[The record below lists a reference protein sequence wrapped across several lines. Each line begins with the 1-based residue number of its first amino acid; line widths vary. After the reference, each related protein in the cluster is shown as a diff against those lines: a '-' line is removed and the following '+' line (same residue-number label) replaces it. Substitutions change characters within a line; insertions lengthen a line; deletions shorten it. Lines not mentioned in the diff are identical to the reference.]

1 MKEGN
6 LISFKVLIDDK
17 GKINTELSFL
27 PEKEINKINPSRV
40 FIINCFK
47 CHIFVYKRYDFQFIS
62 DFIVIFIF
70 YLYF

>member
-27 PEKEINKINPSRV
+27 PEKEINKIFSD
-40 FIINCFK
+40 
-47 CHIFVYKRYDFQFIS
+47 VYTQNYIRTILREGHTKLDSLHNFLEKQ
-62 DFIVIFIF
+62 
-70 YLYF
+70 LHAL

>member
-27 PEKEINKINPSRV
+27 PEKEINKIFSD
-40 FIINCFK
+40 
-47 CHIFVYKRYDFQFIS
+47 VYTQNYIRTILREWHTKLDSLHNFLEKQ
-62 DFIVIFIF
+62 
-70 YLYF
+70 LQAL